1 MFSSFLT
8 DSKFVVDLWVVWAV
22 LTLTCL
28 VERLETDNT
37 GSTRKLKQAKE
48 ILRGNYTRVVKKIN
62 KSTSET
68 AWTAP
73 PKVAKLYVTRSL
85 ALTFVK
91 MMIMMMIVVVLV
103 LVVMLMMM
111 MMTMTMM
118 TMTAVIMT
126 MLMIMLAACW
136 GQAVAARARTCHSCP
151 WTSENDETD
160 AGCWTY
166 EHLNIWT
173 SGEHLTLMRLRMDVV
188 HLKIWWTSETE
199 HLIIVD
205 GATDDMIWWWQC
217 YLCENLDFNEY
228 TVRKKHP
235 VSRLFENS
243 WSQNQLFGRKLC
255 QQWWSPSPHVAHVA
269 VNCWVSIGN
278 L

>member
-1 MFSSFLT
+1 M
-8 DSKFVVDLWVVWAV
+8 V
-22 LTLTCL
+22 
-28 VERLETDNT
+28 
-37 GSTRKLKQAKE
+37 
-48 ILRGNYTRVVKKIN
+48 I
-62 KSTSET
+62 
-68 AWTAP
+68 
-73 PKVAKLYVTRSL
+73 
-85 ALTFVK
+85 
-91 MMIMMMIVVVLV
+91 
-103 LVVMLMMM
+103 
-111 MMTMTMM
+111 TM
-118 TMTAVIMT
+118 VIMT

-217 YLCENLDFNEY
+217 YLCENLAFNEY
-228 TVRKKHP
+228 TVWKNT
-235 VSRLFENS
+235 LFLGCLKTVDPKINFLGAS
-243 WSQNQLFGRKLC
+243 YANNDDLLLRMSLMSQ
-255 QQWWSPSPHVAHVA
+255 
-269 VNCWVSIGN
+269 
-278 L
+278 